1 MNKIKKLFEQVD
13 LTKGTI
19 WKVIIWFS
27 IPILISYLFQQIYS
41 IADASIC
48 GKYLNVNQVAG
59 VNNTSNIVFIVLQFA
74 FGCTAGFSVVT
85 SNKVGQKDEEGV
97 KKSFAI
103 QIKLS
108 LYISVLLTIIACLM
122 AKPMLSMIGLT
133 ESSNLVQN
141 EIFSSA
147 YTYVMIIFIGTT
159 AQMFYNLI
167 CSFLRSIGDSFVPL
181 IFLILS
187 TILNIILDLIFIA
200 IFKWGVVGAA
210 VATVIAQVISAI
222 GCFIYTYLRYPNYRL
237 KKEHFKTDFRFT
249 LNHLKLGIPLALQF
263 SILAIGLIVMQAV
276 IIKFDTTLDNEV
288 IRSYAQNG
296 FGAASK
302 LNSFLMCPFNALGT
316 AMLSYCGQNYGAAK
330 TERIK
335 EGVAQALLISIIEY
349 IVFGGIGLLLT
360 INGFYMQ
367 IFYSAEKINE
377 MTIYYGNTY
386 LYCDL
391 SLYFILGTL
400 FVFRNSL
407 QGIGK
412 SLYPLLA
419 GIAELI
425 ARTAICLILP
435 PILNNGPI
443 SVDANNKAIFGL
455 TFADPLAWSFAVI
468 ILTIGIVKYICKND
482 KKVKNIN

>member
-167 CSFLRSIGDSFVPL
+167 CLLRPL
-181 IFLILS
+181 
-187 TILNIILDLIFIA
+187 
-200 IFKWGVVGAA
+200 
-210 VATVIAQVISAI
+210 
-222 GCFIYTYLRYPNYRL
+222 
-237 KKEHFKTDFRFT
+237 HTD
-249 LNHLKLGIPLALQF
+249 
-263 SILAIGLIVMQAV
+263 
-276 IIKFDTTLDNEV
+276 D
-288 IRSYAQNG
+288 
-296 FGAASK
+296 
-302 LNSFLMCPFNALGT
+302 
-316 AMLSYCGQNYGAAK
+316 
-330 TERIK
+330 
-335 EGVAQALLISIIEY
+335 
-349 IVFGGIGLLLT
+349 
-360 INGFYMQ
+360 
-367 IFYSAEKINE
+367 
-377 MTIYYGNTY
+377 
-386 LYCDL
+386 
-391 SLYFILGTL
+391 
-400 FVFRNSL
+400 NSL
-407 QGIGK
+407 
-412 SLYPLLA
+412 L
-419 GIAELI
+419 
-425 ARTAICLILP
+425 RTVQKFLP
-435 PILNNGPI
+435 PHSQVLLSIWKCLVKHP
-443 SVDANNKAIFGL
+443 VAE
-455 TFADPLAWSFAVI
+455 PL
-468 ILTIGIVKYICKND
+468 
-482 KKVKNIN
+482 

>member
-133 ESSNLVQN
+133 ESNNLVQN

-210 VATVIAQVISAI
+210 VATVI
-222 GCFIYTYLRYPNYRL
+222 
-237 KKEHFKTDFRFT
+237 
-249 LNHLKLGIPLALQF
+249 
-263 SILAIGLIVMQAV
+263 
-276 IIKFDTTLDNEV
+276 
-288 IRSYAQNG
+288 
-296 FGAASK
+296 
-302 LNSFLMCPFNALGT
+302 
-316 AMLSYCGQNYGAAK
+316 
-330 TERIK
+330 
-335 EGVAQALLISIIEY
+335 
-349 IVFGGIGLLLT
+349 
-360 INGFYMQ
+360 
-367 IFYSAEKINE
+367 
-377 MTIYYGNTY
+377 
-386 LYCDL
+386 
-391 SLYFILGTL
+391 
-400 FVFRNSL
+400 
-407 QGIGK
+407 
-412 SLYPLLA
+412 
-419 GIAELI
+419 
-425 ARTAICLILP
+425 
-435 PILNNGPI
+435 
-443 SVDANNKAIFGL
+443 
-455 TFADPLAWSFAVI
+455 
-468 ILTIGIVKYICKND
+468 
-482 KKVKNIN
+482 

>member
-1 MNKIKKLFEQVD
+1 MNRLKKLFEQVD

-27 IPILISYLFQQIYS
+27 LPILMSYLFQQIYS

-48 GKYLNVNQVAG
+48 GKYLNANQVAG

-74 FGCTAGFSVVT
+74 FGCTAGFSVIT
-85 SNKVGQKDEEGV
+85 SNKVGQKDDEAV
-97 KKSFAI
+97 RKSFAI

-108 LYISVLLTIIACLM
+108 LYISIILTIIACMM
-122 AKPMLSMIGLT
+122 AKPMLLMIGLT
-133 ESSNLVQN
+133 KSNNYVQN
-141 EIFSSA
+141 EIFTSA

-187 TILNIILDLIFIA
+187 TILNIILDLMFIA

-210 VATVIAQVISAI
+210 VATVIAQMISAI
-222 GCFIYTYLRYPNYRL
+222 GCFVYTYIRYPNYRL
-237 KKEHFKTDFRFT
+237 KKEHFKIDLRFT
-249 LNHLKLGIPLALQF
+249 FNHLKLGIPLALQF

-276 IIKFDTTLDNEV
+276 IIKFDTNINNEV
-288 IRSYAQNG
+288 VVSYAQNG

-316 AMLSYCGQNYGAAK
+316 AMLSYCGQNYGAGN
-330 TERIK
+330 TDRIK
-335 EGVAQALLISIIEY
+335 KGVFQALIISFAEY
-349 IVFGGIGLLLT
+349 VIFGGIGLLLT

-367 IFYSAEKINE
+367 IFYSSDKINE
-377 MTIYYGNTY
+377 MTLYYGNNY

-443 SVDANNKAIFGL
+443 SIDANNKAIFGL

-468 ILTIGIVKYICKND
+468 ILTVGIVKYVCKNN
-482 KKVKNIN
+482 KKVIEVN

>member
-13 LTKGTI
+13 FTKGTI

-133 ESSNLVQN
+133 ESNNLVQN

-263 SILAIGLIVMQAV
+263 SILAIGLIVMH
-276 IIKFDTTLDNEV
+276 
-288 IRSYAQNG
+288 
-296 FGAASK
+296 
-302 LNSFLMCPFNALGT
+302 
-316 AMLSYCGQNYGAAK
+316 
-330 TERIK
+330 
-335 EGVAQALLISIIEY
+335 
-349 IVFGGIGLLLT
+349 
-360 INGFYMQ
+360 
-367 IFYSAEKINE
+367 
-377 MTIYYGNTY
+377 
-386 LYCDL
+386 
-391 SLYFILGTL
+391 
-400 FVFRNSL
+400 
-407 QGIGK
+407 
-412 SLYPLLA
+412 
-419 GIAELI
+419 
-425 ARTAICLILP
+425 CL
-435 PILNNGPI
+435 
-443 SVDANNKAIFGL
+443 
-455 TFADPLAWSFAVI
+455 
-468 ILTIGIVKYICKND
+468 
-482 KKVKNIN
+482 